1 MAPNHNDLKAVFLV
15 QEALLEIGIQTVL
28 AGGAVRDIIHGNQ
41 PKDYDLIC
49 LGYEDNISEV
59 AGHLVDK
66 PYVEWMEPFGEG
78 ASMKENTDD
87 NLAWVVK
94 LGVLGTPIDLIQYA
108 DNLGTPEEVV
118 ESFDCTLNMCW
129 LPSMHFNLNDIVKHP
144 SFPKHIGDKVLML
157 PLAHNPKQR
166 RDYIQRKYPQYLY
179 ETDAELDYHPNY
191 EGARC

>member
-41 PKDYDLIC
+41 PKDYDLVC
-49 LGYEDNISEV
+49 LGYEDDVMDVINL
-59 AGHLVDK
+59 LVDK
-66 PYVEWMEPFGEG
+66 PFVDVLKVYGDGEYV
-78 ASMKENTDD
+78 ADNDD
-87 NLAWVVK
+87 ENLAWVLK
-94 LGVLGTPIDLIQYA
+94 LNVLGTSIDIIQYA
-108 DNLGTPEEVV
+108 DRLETPKEVV

-129 LPSMHFNLNDIVKHP
+129 LPPMHFNLNDIVKHP
-144 SFPKHIGDKVLML
+144 SFPKQIGDKVLML
-157 PLAHNPKQR
+157 PLANNPKQR
-166 RDYIQRKYPQYLY
+166 RDYIQRKYPQYVY